1 VNRSAPLKRWPGWVL
16 LALVVMALLAVG
28 ATRSSGPRSPGDRA
42 DDLARRV
49 ACPVC
54 DGESVFASRN
64 FASEAIRT
72 EIRRLVND
80 GTASD
85 DEILGF
91 IENRY
96 GGEVLLVPR
105 ASGLDALV
113 WALPVTAL
121 VCALVGLAVTFRRWR
136 SEARAAGDPTDAD
149 RELVAAALTRER
161 EGVAPEAG
169 E

>member
-1 VNRSAPLKRWPGWVL
+1 MSTSRAWKRWPGWVL
-16 LALVVMALLAVG
+16 LAFVVAGLLAVG
-28 ATRSSGPRSPGDRA
+28 ATRSAGPRSPDDRA

-72 EIRRLVND
+72 EIRRLVDD

-85 DEILGF
+85 GEILGF
-91 IENRY
+91 IEDRY
-96 GGEVLLVPR
+96 GGQVLLVPR
-105 ASGLDALV
+105 ATGLDALV

-121 VCALVGLAVTFRRWR
+121 VCALVGLGVTFRRWR
-136 SEARAAGDPTDAD
+136 CEARAAGEPSDAD
-149 RELVAAALTRER
+149 RALVAAAMASELD
-161 EGVAPEAG
+161 AG
-169 E
+169 EGRP